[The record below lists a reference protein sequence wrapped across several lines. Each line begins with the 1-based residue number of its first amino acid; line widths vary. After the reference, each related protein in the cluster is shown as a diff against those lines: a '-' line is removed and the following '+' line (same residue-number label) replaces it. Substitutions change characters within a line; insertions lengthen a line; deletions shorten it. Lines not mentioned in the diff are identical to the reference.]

1 MGILFNSIRAQSP
14 SILSTWKHL
23 KKNNKFSGHG
33 CINEWKELAGVGT
46 ANGPKLMGVEAQ

>member
-14 SILSTWKHL
+14 SILSTWKHFFL
-23 KKNNKFSGHG
+23 KTQFSGHG

-46 ANGPKLMGVEAQ
+46 ANGSKLMGVEAQ

>member
-14 SILSTWKHL
+14 SILSIL
-23 KKNNKFSGHG
+23 KTQFSGHG

-46 ANGPKLMGVEAQ
+46 ANGSKLMGVEAQ